1 MTSSDRPR
9 RTGPA
14 DNSDDDYTGARYE
27 DEAMAL
33 ANKGRGRQPPR
44 PGSSRSYT
52 RKTPSLKDM
61 PTPGDLKVINYE
73 AVLS

>member
-1 MTSSDRPR
+1 MTSPDHPR

-14 DNSDDDYTGARYE
+14 DDSDDDYTSARYE

-33 ANKGRGRQPPR
+33 ASKGRGRQPSR

-52 RKTPSLKDM
+52 RKTSA
-61 PTPGDLKVINYE
+61 G
-73 AVLS
+73 S